1 MQSAEG
7 IGEGSTQSIGKASL
21 GSVGSVGRSSIGTA
35 SLDNPLYEPN
45 AEEVENFGRFLGL
58 DIFAEGHLI
67 WIAEE
72 GLRMGLPEASTQ
84 PQPLTHPPDH
94 QTAWRAEILTPVSFG
109 RVGPTSRG
117 PRARCIS

>member
-1 MQSAEG
+1 M
-7 IGEGSTQSIGKASL
+7 
-21 GSVGSVGRSSIGTA
+21 GSVGRSSIGTA

-72 GLRMGLPEASTQ
+72 GLRMGLPEGWTHVKGAEGEVHFMKASTGARSDSD
-84 PQPLTHPPDH
+84 PRDDELLK
-94 QTAWRAEILTPVSFG
+94 ILNDERTVP
-109 RVGPTSRG
+109 
-117 PRARCIS
+117 AR